1 MERKL
6 ELAEEYFLPED
17 SFNAKCTLGSEWDS
31 KEIAVDPEIVKI
43 ANNAFKTLFTNN
55 LFTHIQEEFR

>member
-6 ELAEEYFLPED
+6 ELAEEYFLPEG
-17 SFNAKCTLGSEWDS
+17 SFNAKCTLRSEWDS
-31 KEIAVDPEIVKI
+31 KEVIVDPEIVKI
-43 ANNAFKTLFTNN
+43 ANDAFKTLFTDN